1 MTSVGYVT
9 VDVFTS
15 SRFGGNPLAV
25 IPDARGLSD
34 DAMAA
39 IAREFNYS
47 ETTFVLPPSDPAN
60 TARVRIFTPTSELPF
75 AGHPNVGTGYVLG
88 RLGSLFDRPIA
99 DVLRFEENAGLVIVE
114 LIRDGTAVA
123 GATITAP
130 QPLSLGPVLEAVEVA
145 ECIGLPVSAILTTRH
160 LPQYASV
167 GLPFLCV
174 EISDLESLGRAVPN
188 TTLFRAAQ
196 DELADPTLEF
206 NVFAYTVTSAD
217 PLSVRA
223 RMFAPLDGV
232 PEDPATG
239 SAAGALGA
247 FLTHLRPETDLDLT
261 FPLLQGIE
269 MGRPSQIDLAVRKRR
284 GHVERIGISGRCV
297 DVMIGTLEL

>member
-1 MTSVGYVT
+1 MTTFGYVT
-9 VDVFTS
+9 LDVFTAK
-15 SRFGGNPLAV
+15 RFGGNPLAV

-60 TARVRIFTPTSELPF
+60 TARVRIFTPTTELPF

-88 RLGSLFDRPIA
+88 RLESLFGKPTTDE
-99 DVLRFEENAGLVIVE
+99 LRFEENAGLVVVG
-114 LIRDGTAVA
+114 LLRDGTEVT
-123 GATITAP
+123 GAAISAP
-130 QPLSLGPVLEAVEVA
+130 QSLSLGPVLDSAKVA
-145 ECIGLPVSAILTTRH
+145 ECVGLPPSAIVTTRH
-160 LPQYASV
+160 RPQYASV

-188 TTLFRAAQ
+188 TILFRAAQ
-196 DELADPTLEF
+196 DALAEPGLEF
-206 NVFAYTVTSAD
+206 NVYAYTAISTE
-217 PLSVRA
+217 PLAVRA
-223 RMFAPLDGV
+223 RMFALLDGV

-247 FLTHLRPETDLDLT
+247 FIAHLQPDVDLDLHV
-261 FPLLQGIE
+261 PILQGIE
-269 MGRPSQIDLAVRKRR
+269 MGRPSQIDLSVRKRR
-284 GHVERIGISGRCV
+284 GSTERVAISGRCV
-297 DVMIGTLEL
+297 DVMQGTIEL

>member
-145 ECIGLPVSAILTTRH
+145 ECIDLPVSAILTTRH

-261 FPLLQGIE
+261 LPLLQGIE

-284 GHVERIGISGRCV
+284 GHVERVEISGRCV
-297 DVMIGTLEL
+297 DVMFGTLEL